1 MEAFSASA
9 RGAWD
14 IWERPLSAVNI
25 NRLHP
30 MEDDEPLIYLGFPL
44 IQGKIQ
50 RVHCVASLVTKIK
63 IATQIHSTR
72 SLSVVDKATVLNSL
86 LLQNCDM
93 LRG

>member
-25 NRLHP
+25 NR
-30 MEDDEPLIYLGFPL
+30 
-44 IQGKIQ
+44 KIQ